1 MSLFHPRVIKKH
13 INKMP
18 PMDVSHSGI
27 LTAWAENLGK
37 GIYDS
42 ETQNDG
48 EFIQQILINVLG
60 YVGSSEGKSWS
71 VAKNQPINQL
81 NVDVA
86 LGEFS
91 ADSVKIIA
99 PFELKGAKTKDL
111 DAIMAGRGKTPV
123 QQAWEYANEI
133 HGGSCQ
139 WVIVSN
145 YREIRLYAFGYGKK
159 NYESFN
165 LSQLNDPQEYK
176 RFMLLLSAE
185 NLLSGKTLGFLKESE
200 QVDKDITNQLYSDY
214 KALRAN
220 LIKTLGHDN
229 RDKDPL
235 DIIKY
240 TQTILDRVLFV
251 AFAEDKGL
259 LPENTL
265 KNAYETQNNFNP
277 QPIWDNFKGLFH
289 AIDKGNSTLK
299 IPHYNG
305 GLFAENTQ
313 LDSLSIS
320 DALCEGFKKIGDY
333 DFDSDVSVNILGH
346 IFEQSISDLEEL
358 KAHADNIDAIDS
370 PLDKKQSKRK
380 KDGIFYTP
388 AYITRYIVEQAVGGW
403 LSDRR
408 EELGFDKL
416 PALKDEDYAS
426 IAVVERGKRKGQITY
441 NKKIEKHIAF
451 WEAYKE
457 SLSNIKVLDPAC
469 GSGAFL
475 NEVFD
480 YLKTAGEAVNSELAI
495 LKGEQTALFRWDTH
509 ILANNI
515 YGVDLNNESV
525 EITKLSLWLKTA
537 NRQEKLTYL
546 ENNIKCGNSLINDTE
561 VAGESAF
568 NWNEE
573 FLEIMEDGGFDVI
586 VGNPPYG
593 AKFNNEEK
601 EYFRNKYNI
610 VHSRTPESFN
620 YFIQKINELTKS
632 VWGIIIPSSYLS
644 QHEFLKSRNHVS
656 NTRNNINVLNLG
668 DGVFED
674 VATPTCIA
682 IAKSSSKNECVYN
695 DFRISKRSNLP
706 IDIFKYDKE
715 LSIKSFTEN
724 IGSTFIVSQNK
735 DLIDKCYK
743 WLTLKDVAEDVAT
756 GISSGLD
763 KAYVYNKSETSKTN
777 LEEALL
783 KKLIVGGEINRYF
796 LSPKSGKKIIYITSE
811 NNIDDFPN
819 IKAALEIHKEK
830 LKKRREAANGKISW
844 FSLNWPRRIKLF
856 EEPKILIRQTAN
868 RIMAAYDD
876 NKWYCLKSGIIVQ
889 LPDNSN
895 IGYFY
900 LLGLLNSK
908 LMNFLYQDLVGETG
922 RIFPE
927 VKPVQ
932 LFKLPIRD
940 FNKKNK
946 NDLSLKLDIENNV
959 EKVGV
964 LFSRFQFLSDSFSK
978 LLQVDFLGMKS
989 ISNWYDLEFSDFVK
1003 EIEKSIKPQKLSLS
1017 QKAEWMTHFETE
1029 KAKAVDLKN
1038 QIDQTDREI
1047 DQMVYALYCLT
1058 PEEIDLIEKTD

>member
-27 LTAWAENLGK
+27 LTAWAENLSK

-60 YVGSSEGKSWS
+60 YVGSSEGESWS

-86 LGEFS
+86 LGKFS

-176 RFMLLLSAE
+176 RFIMLLSAE
-185 NLLSGKTLGFLKESE
+185 NLLSGKTLTFLKESE
-200 QVDKDITNQLYSDY
+200 QVDKDITNQLYADY
-214 KALRAN
+214 KSLRAN
-220 LIKTLGHDN
+220 LIKTLKQDN
-229 RDKDPL
+229 PDKNSL

-259 LPENTL
+259 LPDNTL

-305 GLFAENTQ
+305 GLFAENAE

-358 KAHADNIDAIDS
+358 KAYADNTDAID
-370 PLDKKQSKRK
+370 PKHSKRK

-403 LSDRR
+403 LNDRR

-416 PALKDEDYAS
+416 PEITDEEFELHNINIKS
-426 IAVVERGKRKGQITY
+426 KNFTQKITQKFKTKRQQVARKV
-441 NKKIEKHIAF
+441 NKHIEF

-457 SLSNIKVLDPAC
+457 SLSNIRVLDPAC

-546 ENNIKCGNSLINDTE
+546 ENNIKCGNSLIDDKA

-573 FLEIMEDGGFDVI
+573 FPEIMDAGGFDVI
-586 VGNPPYG
+586 VGNPPYVYLR
-593 AKFNNEEK
+593 NNNMGKKDK
-601 EYFRNKYNI
+601 EYYRDKYKLY
-610 VHSRTPESFN
+610 SLKPRTDVYFYESSFEHLQYN
-620 YFIQKINELTKS
+620 
-632 VWGIIIPSSYLS
+632 GYLS
-644 QHEFLKSRNHVS
+644 FIAP
-656 NTRNNINVLNLG
+656 NNILTIGSLAEFRKYILEEFDCISFVNSKDKVFTDANVDTMISTMRKNNLNKKLNVWELEKTKFSHVG
-668 DGVFED
+668 ELDNIQFLSDNCVISYEMFSNPEKIILINKIEKKSQYLED
-674 VATPTCIA
+674 
-682 IAKSSSKNECVYN
+682 IAKISNGVVVYKVN
-695 DFRISKRSNLP
+695 NGIPLQTKEMAEKRVYHSFQKQGL
-706 IDIFKYDKE
+706 DWLKYVQSDDLKRYN
-715 LSIKSFTEN
+715 FTWSGEYVKYGEN
-724 IGSTFIVSQNK
+724 IGEKRTKVSFDKKRLLVRVIPSKAPNCINGMLLDNNLINDQNYIVVFECS
-735 DLIDKCYK
+735 L
-743 WLTLKDVAEDVAT
+743 
-756 GISSGLD
+756 S
-763 KAYVYNKSETSKTN
+763 
-777 LEEALL
+777 EEA
-783 KKLIVGGEINRYF
+783 
-796 LSPKSGKKIIYITSE
+796 
-811 NNIDDFPN
+811 
-819 IKAALEIHKEK
+819 
-830 LKKRREAANGKISW
+830 
-844 FSLNWPRRIKLF
+844 
-856 EEPKILIRQTAN
+856 ILA
-868 RIMAAYDD
+868 
-876 NKWYCLKSGIIVQ
+876 V
-889 LPDNSN
+889 
-895 IGYFY
+895 
-900 LLGLLNSK
+900 LNSK
-908 LMNFLYQDLVGETG
+908 LISFWFVNKLGKMQRGLFPQLKAGELK
-922 RIFPE
+922 RFPI
-927 VKPVQ
+927 P
-932 LFKLPIRD
+932 KL
-940 FNKKNK
+940 NSKSE
-946 NDLSLKLDIENNV
+946 NDLS
-959 EKVGV
+959 EKVINIMA
-964 LFSRFQFLSDSFSK
+964 SYKNLSLISENFTKLIQTEFGIEKLVSK
-978 LLQVDFLGMKS
+978 LE
-989 ISNWYDLEFSDFVK
+989 NWYELEFSDFVK
-1003 EIEKSIKPQKLSLS
+1003 EIEKSIKPRKLSLS

-1029 KAKAVDLKN
+1029 KAKAVALQS
-1038 QIDQTDREI
+1038 QIDQTDKEI
-1047 DQMVYALYCLT
+1047 DQMVYKLYDLT
-1058 PEEIDLIEKTD
+1058 PEEIELIECSDAKI